1 MMENRL
7 THVNISDKER
17 SYILSKR
24 DIIRATKDF
33 NSRYIYITVAST
45 LSDIILEYCTN
56 EDASTSILC
65 LSYVTK
71 EIEL

>member
-24 DIIRATKDF
+24 DIIRATKNF

-45 LSDIILEYCTN
+45 LSNIILEYCTN
-56 EDASTSILC
+56 EDTSILC

>member
-45 LSDIILEYCTN
+45 LLNIILEYCTN
-56 EDASTSILC
+56 EDASKAYEYLMSQLC
-65 LSYVTK
+65 N
-71 EIEL
+71 

>member
-33 NSRYIYITVAST
+33 NSRYIYITVAS
-45 LSDIILEYCTN
+45 DIITN
-56 EDASTSILC
+56 EDARRV
-65 LSYVTK
+65 SYVTK